1 MMRLILVA
9 VFFAITIG
17 TSFQFGYHTG
27 LTNQPLELLINFIG
41 NVTVERHGSTDGVH
55 ITLLGS
61 LCVVGFTIGGLVGG
75 LVGGYLANR
84 LGRRNSIFVLAAPCL
99 LGCVLMTTSKVAR
112 AFEMIIVGRVLVGFA
127 CGAYTAIGPAYLSEV
142 APPEIRGAAG
152 VLNQLMVVFAIVLV
166 QVLGLKEA
174 LCTEELW
181 PYLFGLNAIPCVISI
196 ACLLFCP
203 ESPRYLYLTRNNEEA
218 ARKALLRLGRKPD
231 EIKAE
236 LNEMHE
242 ETQNVT
248 QKIALLSFFRVRHL
262 RWGLLIALVCQ
273 MGQQLCG
280 INGLLYYSAEL
291 FKSTGLSSQD
301 ANYATIGIGCV
312 FFVVTLISV
321 FIIDRVGRRVLLI
334 GGLLTIFVC
343 LVVYTICLVIRTYA
357 GVNWPAYV
365 AIASTY
371 IFIVGF
377 GIGPGSIPWF
387 IVAEMFTQ
395 ETRDVAISLA
405 VLVNWLC
412 NIVVGLIFLELVKS
426 IGIYAFLP
434 FLVILLGVIPF
445 LYFFLPET
453 KGRSSAEV
461 EGELSRPV
469 IRGRPKS
476 QNSELGNVSG
486 STAGLQPSSN
496 GVQHVYFESKPVQ

>member
-280 INGLLYYSAEL
+280 INGVNSRPVIYFSLITESCQCSGDSVLLYYSAEL

-377 GIGPGSIPWF
+377 GIGPGKS
-387 IVAEMFTQ
+387 VC
-395 ETRDVAISLA
+395 S
-405 VLVNWLC
+405 
-412 NIVVGLIFLELVKS
+412 VKC
-426 IGIYAFLP
+426 I
-434 FLVILLGVIPF
+434 
-445 LYFFLPET
+445 
-453 KGRSSAEV
+453 
-461 EGELSRPV
+461 
-469 IRGRPKS
+469 
-476 QNSELGNVSG
+476 
-486 STAGLQPSSN
+486 
-496 GVQHVYFESKPVQ
+496 

>member
-1 MMRLILVA
+1 
-9 VFFAITIG
+9 
-17 TSFQFGYHTG
+17 
-27 LTNQPLELLINFIG
+27 
-41 NVTVERHGSTDGVH
+41 
-55 ITLLGS
+55 
-61 LCVVGFTIGGLVGG
+61 
-75 LVGGYLANR
+75 
-84 LGRRNSIFVLAAPCL
+84 
-99 LGCVLMTTSKVAR
+99 MTTSKVAR

-218 ARKALLRLGRKPD
+218 ARKALLKLGRKPD

-236 LNEMHE
+236 LKEMHE

-248 QKIALLSFFRVRHL
+248 QKIALVSFFRVRHL

-377 GIGPGSIPWF
+377 GIGPGNCVGAESTFYWTVFTIDHIYTTPNRVPIFGSNEPACSLSLITSHLNYFPYTGSIPWF

-461 EGELSRPV
+461 EAELSRPV
-469 IRGRPKS
+469 IRGRLKG
-476 QNSELGNVSG
+476 QNSELVECI
-486 STAGLQPSSN
+486 
-496 GVQHVYFESKPVQ
+496 V